1 MGEFTP
7 RQARY
12 VANLLRG
19 MSKQE
24 AARAAGV
31 ASSTIYRWHKQPEF
45 QQAFSHAVD
54 TLIQEVYSQ
63 LTALMPDA
71 VRAFHDGL
79 HHQQASVRV
88 LTASRVVDTVL
99 KLRVDVNL
107 TERISQLE
115 QKMLSEQGGT
125 G

>member
-31 ASSTIYRWHKQPEF
+31 ATSTIYRWHKQPEF
-45 QQAFSHAVD
+45 QQAFSRAVD
-54 TLIQEVYSQ
+54 ALIEEVYTQMAS
-63 LTALMPDA
+63 LMPDA
-71 VRAFHDGL
+71 VRAFQDGL

-88 LTASRVVDTVL
+88 LTAGKLVDTVL

-107 TERISQLE
+107 TERVEQLE
-115 QKMLSEQGGT
+115 RQLLGEGGA
-125 G
+125 